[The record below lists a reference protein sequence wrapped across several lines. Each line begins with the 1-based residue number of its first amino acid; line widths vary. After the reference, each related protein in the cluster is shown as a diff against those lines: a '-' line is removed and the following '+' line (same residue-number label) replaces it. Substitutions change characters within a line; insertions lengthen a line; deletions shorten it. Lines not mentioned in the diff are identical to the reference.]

1 MASILTR
8 SGFYFPFEGPHLY
21 PFEIEEIAAA
31 LSNICRFTG
40 HCRDFYSVAQHS
52 VIVSQICPSREALLH
67 DASEAYLGD
76 VSRPLKSLLPEYR
89 ALEETVEKAIQKEF
103 HLLHGTDAE
112 SVRRADLIALAT
124 ERRDLLPQNAEQWP
138 CLAGIAPLSERIIPL
153 PPKQARDLFLARF
166 RELTATNPKHAT
178 ISVFDREDEMIV
190 LHQGGKYLTTL
201 YASCPEQAADFV
213 AAYGHAQW
221 TTLDDCTGLLKSYRE
236 HWKSK
241 DTEDEGLEPDL
252 GSTHTSDGEE
262 TGSPP

>member
-8 SGFYFPFEGPHLY
+8 SGFYFPLEGPHLY

-76 VSRPLKSLLPEYR
+76 VSRPLKSLLPDYR
-89 ALEETVEKAIQKEF
+89 AIEETVEKAIQKEF
-103 HLLHGTDAE
+103 YLLHGTDNKG
-112 SVRRADLIALAT
+112 VHRADLIALAT
-124 ERRDLLPQNAEQWP
+124 ERRDLLPQDAEQWP
-138 CLAGIAPLSERIIPL
+138 CLAGIEPLSERIIPL

-166 RELTATNPKHAT
+166 HELTLCRPERAAIGIT
-178 ISVFDREDEMIV
+178 IHSTEDEMIFI
-190 LHQGGKYLTTL
+190 HQGGQYLTT
-201 YASCPEQAADFV
+201 YHASCPEQAADFV
-213 AAYGHAQW
+213 AAYGTCKWPH
-221 TTLDDCTGLLKSYRE
+221 LEDCIGLLKSFQQ

-241 DTEDEGLEPDL
+241 DTEDA
-252 GSTHTSDGEE
+252 
-262 TGSPP
+262 